1 MQYLQNLQKLM
12 VKDLGFGYTLG
23 EAIPCV
29 DPSPL
34 FTLHRS
40 TKKEDGSPALVLA
53 HLPAKAG
60 GGGGIAPSR
69 GPARADL
76 ARAAL
81 RQLRSVRHPDVLRY
95 VDSVDAPDGTLYIA
109 TEAAV
114 PLSHLLAS
122 ENPPPLPALLWGL
135 FTLSRALGFLHS
147 SGKLHGRLSPATVF
161 VTAGGDWRLGGFDAA
176 CTASTAATALPSVGI
191 ADLQYARYMAP
202 EMARGDWAGIAA
214 GPVSAVDSWAYG
226 CLIYEVH
233 SRAFTSAEQLRNVGC
248 IPKGLLP
255 AYQKLLASNPAAR
268 APAGEVVTLP
278 ALARSPFVTANLFVE
293 DLALKGAVEREAFL
307 AKIPGA
313 TEGLPDGFCLHKL
326 LPLLDAT
333 VMAAATAG
341 GGAAGAA
348 AAVGVAPGGTVVSAA
363 AVAVVVHLHGRL
375 PAATFSSSVLS
386 PYVVRWVAA
395 PSADRS
401 LRTELLSQLATFA
414 PALSDADINGGV
426 FAGLVAAFG
435 DANSPALR
443 DAAVKSSLSIAPRLT
458 DKHLNVTLMGH
469 FARLQLDA
477 EPAIRTNTTVCI
489 GKLASR
495 LTPAARA
502 KVLLPAFLRALKD
515 PFPPAR
521 SAALAALLAAVPLYS
536 TPDAAVRVLPAA
548 APCLVDSAADV
559 RAAAFALLA
568 ALTPRL
574 EAHSAD
580 MGRAADAA
588 AASAAA
594 KGSPAGAGGGSGPSG
609 GLGAAGWGM
618 SSLSSLTSAL
628 LKTGAGAAVANGGG
642 GGLGGAA
649 GGVGGGVDPA
659 AAAAATQRAGA
670 GVGFGSDSWS
680 SSAATPVA
688 AAAPAAA
695 GNGPPGSAA
704 SSRPAGR
711 MAGAALSSGGRPLV
725 GGPAT
730 APSAAAA
737 DDADDAGS
745 DWGDLDDTFGA
756 GGGGDDDDEEEAAAA
771 ASAAAAATG
780 RGRPGGSTSSVDAFF
795 GASAASPA
803 GARRPPGG
811 GLGGLGGLSGLGA
824 GGPPARPAGPPAQSL
839 AAAPPRRSPAGRGRP
854 APGRAGTATTT
865 TAAAPS
871 PSASGRPLGRLAAA
885 AASRKT
891 EADDWE
897 ALLGSTGPA
906 RPRKR

>member
-53 HLPAKAG
+53 HVPGKGG

-95 VDSVDAPDGTLYIA
+95 VDSAEAPDGTLYIA

-122 ENPPPLPALLWGL
+122 DNPPPPPALLWGL

-161 VTAGGDWRLGGFDAA
+161 VTSGGDWRLGGFDAA

-202 EMARGDWAGIAA
+202 EMARGDWASIAA

-226 CLIYEVH
+226 CLMYEVH
-233 SRAFTSAEQLRNVGC
+233 SRSFTSAEQLRNVGF
-248 IPKGLLP
+248 IPKGLVP

-326 LPLLDAT
+326 LPLLDGT

-341 GGAAGAA
+341 AGGVGAA
-348 AAVGVAPGGTVVSAA
+348 AATVGVAPGGTVVSAA
-363 AVAVVVHLHGRL
+363 AVAVVLHLHGRL

-426 FAGLVAAFG
+426 FAGLVAAFS

-443 DAAVKSSLSIAPRLT
+443 DAAVKSSLAIAPRLT

-548 APCLVDSAADV
+548 APCLVDASADV
-559 RAAAFALLA
+559 RSAAFALLA
-568 ALTPRL
+568 ALMPRL

-594 KGSPAGAGGGSGPSG
+594 KGSPAGAGGGSGPSS
-609 GLGAAGWGM
+609 GLGSTGWGM
-618 SSLSSLTSAL
+618 SSLSLLTSAL
-628 LKTGAGAAVANGGG
+628 LKTGAGAAVANGGS
-642 GGLGGAA
+642 
-649 GGVGGGVDPA
+649 GGVGGTAGGGGGAVNPA
-659 AAAAATQRAGA
+659 VAAATQRSGA

-680 SSAATPVA
+680 SSAATSA
-688 AAAPAAA
+688 AATAPAAA
-695 GNGPPGSAA
+695 GNGPPSSAA
-704 SSRPAGR
+704 SSGSASR
-711 MAGAALSSGGRPLV
+711 MAGAAASSGGRPSFGVPGTAALS
-725 GGPAT
+725 PAT
-730 APSAAAA
+730 A
-737 DDADDAGS
+737 DNADDAGS
-745 DWGDLDDTFGA
+745 DWGDLDDTFGGGG
-756 GGGGDDDDEEEAAAA
+756 GGGGDDDDEEAAAA
-771 ASAAAAATG
+771 AAAAAAATG
-780 RGRPGGSTSSVDAFF
+780 GGRPGGSTSSVDAFF
-795 GASAASPA
+795 GVPAASPA

-811 GLGGLGGLSGLGA
+811 GLSGIGGLGMSGLSG
-824 GGPPARPAGPPAQSL
+824 RPAGPPATS

-854 APGRAGTATTT
+854 VSGHAASAA
-865 TAAAPS
+865 AAAP
-871 PSASGRPLGRLAAA
+871 PTSASGRPLGRLAAA
-885 AASRKT
+885 AASRKS

-897 ALLGSTGPA
+897 ALLGSTAPA

>member
-23 EAIPCV
+23 ESIPCA

-53 HLPAKAG
+53 HVPAKAG

-95 VDSVDAPDGTLYIA
+95 VDSADAPDGTLYIA

-122 ENPPPLPALLWGL
+122 DTPPPPSALLWGL

-176 CTASTAATALPSVGI
+176 CTASTAATSLPSVGI
-191 ADLQYARYMAP
+191 ADLQFARYMAP

-268 APAGEVVTLP
+268 APVGEVVNLP
-278 ALARSPFVTANLFVE
+278 ALSRSPFVTANLFVE

-313 TEGLPDGFCLHKL
+313 TAGLPDGFCVHKL
-326 LPLLDAT
+326 LPLLDGT
-333 VMAAATAG
+333 VMAAALAG
-341 GGAAGAA
+341 GGGAGSAA

-375 PAATFSSSVLS
+375 PAAAFSSSVLS

-426 FAGLVAAFG
+426 FGGLVAAFS

-443 DAAVKSSLSIAPRLT
+443 DAAVKSSLAIAPRLT

-495 LTPAARA
+495 LTPTARA

-548 APCLVDSAADV
+548 APCLVDAAADV

-568 ALTPRL
+568 ALMPRL

-594 KGSPAGAGGGSGPSG
+594 KGAPAGAAGGSGASG

-618 SSLSSLTSAL
+618 SSLSLLTSAL

-642 GGLGGAA
+642 GG
-649 GGVGGGVDPA
+649 
-659 AAAAATQRAGA
+659 
-670 GVGFGSDSWS
+670 
-680 SSAATPVA
+680 
-688 AAAPAAA
+688 
-695 GNGPPGSAA
+695 
-704 SSRPAGR
+704 
-711 MAGAALSSGGRPLV
+711 MGGRPV
-725 GGPAT
+725 A
-730 APSAAAA
+730 
-737 DDADDAGS
+737 
-745 DWGDLDDTFGA
+745 
-756 GGGGDDDDEEEAAAA
+756 EEEGGWTPPRPLRPPSGRAR
-771 ASAAAAATG
+771 ASASALT
-780 RGRPGGSTSSVDAFF
+780 RGPRPPRRR
-795 GASAASPA
+795 SPP
-803 GARRPPGG
+803 RRPPPR
-811 GLGGLGGLSGLGA
+811 A
-824 GGPPARPAGPPAQSL
+824 TAHP
-839 AAAPPRRSPAGRGRP
+839 APPHRRGRRVGWAGRR
-854 APGRAGTATTT
+854 
-865 TAAAPS
+865 
-871 PSASGRPLGRLAAA
+871 
-885 AASRKT
+885 
-891 EADDWE
+891 
-897 ALLGSTGPA
+897 
-906 RPRKR
+906 